1 MAKKTAIKKSKP
13 PKGEETKQQVI
24 GMSDILSGT
33 LFAIPGYGKPPPG
46 TFKLYR
52 RMRRN
57 PTIAL
62 ARAVS
67 VSPIKATPWSIR
79 KRDTGLDD
87 VREFIKKEID
97 RLWPD
102 LLHNILFALDYGFA
116 PFEKVW
122 EINTDGRFVYR
133 KLKPLSVD
141 MMNVQV
147 DKKTGKFTGLKQ
159 ASVELLPQKCFL
171 YVYDK
176 ECGNYFGRSRH
187 ENIREFA
194 WYPWVETAK
203 KRAQYI
209 TKVSGVI
216 PMIEYPIGKSETKDG
231 EKENSDL
238 AAEVLKNLGKGHGV
252 AMPNVFSKFAGD
264 LQRSGVDLSQLK
276 AWQIS
281 FLETKGRAGKE
292 ITETLR
298 HCEALMMRG
307 WLIPERA
314 AIEGQY
320 GTKAE
325 SETQGKWALLIA
337 NLLLEDIVRHVNK
350 YIINPLLIYNFGEA
364 AKDTIYMESV
374 GLDPLVQSFYQE
386 VIKSVLGNPNN
397 TDLFLA
403 MTDLNALFDK
413 VGYPKVT
420 DLLDL
425 DKTIDRTTG
434 EREETQPGSEAQNA
448 MVNILRRIASL
459 RIPTNS

>member
-1 MAKKTAIKKSKP
+1 MAKDTIKPKSKP
-13 PKGEETKQQVI
+13 PKGEDTKQQVI

-46 TFKLYR
+46 TFELYR

-57 PTIAL
+57 PTVAL

-67 VSPIKATPWSIR
+67 TSPIKATPCAVR
-79 KRDTGLDD
+79 KRDDGSDD
-87 VREFIKKEID
+87 MRDFVKKEID

-102 LLHNILFALDYGFA
+102 LLHNVLFALDYGFA

-122 EINTDGRFVYR
+122 EVNPDGRWVYK

-141 MMNVQV
+141 MMNVKI
-147 DKKTGKFTGLKQ
+147 DKRTGKFEGLKQ
-159 ASVELLPQKCFL
+159 SNAELQPQKCFL
-171 YVYDK
+171 YTYDK

-194 WYPWVETAK
+194 WHPWVKTAE
-203 KRAQYI
+203 KRAKYI

-216 PMIEYPIGKSETKDG
+216 PMIEYPLGESETKDG
-231 EKENSDL
+231 TKSNSDL
-238 AAEVLKNLGKGHGV
+238 AADVLKNLGTGHGV
-252 AMPNVFSKFAGD
+252 AMPNVYSPFAGD
-264 LQRSGVDLSQLK
+264 LQRSGADLKELK

-292 ITETLR
+292 ITDMMR
-298 HCEALMMRG
+298 HLEALMMRG

-314 AIEGQY
+314 AIEGQF

-325 SETQGKWALLIA
+325 SETQGKWALLVA

-350 YIINPLLIYNFGEA
+350 YIVNPLLVYNFGEN
-364 AKDTIYMESV
+364 AKDSIYLESV

-386 VIKSVLGNPNN
+386 VIKSVLANPVN

-413 VGYPKVT
+413 VGYPKKD
-420 DLLDL
+420 DLIDL
-425 DKTIDRTTG
+425 DKLVVPSSG
-434 EREETQPGSEAQNA
+434 EEKATPGSEAQAA
-448 MVNILRRIASL
+448 MANILRRIAL
-459 RIPTNS
+459 LTMKQH